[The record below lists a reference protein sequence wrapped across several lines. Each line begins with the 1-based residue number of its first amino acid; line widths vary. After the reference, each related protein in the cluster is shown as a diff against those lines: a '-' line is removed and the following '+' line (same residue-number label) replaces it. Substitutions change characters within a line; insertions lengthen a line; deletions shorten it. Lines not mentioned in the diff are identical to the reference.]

1 MLSRLVV
8 VSEATGS
15 GRDAF
20 ICAYVRTPFG
30 RYGGAL
36 AGLRPDAMAA
46 HVLRAVVER
55 SGIDPAD
62 VVDVILGNA
71 NQAGE
76 DNRNVARM
84 AVLLAGFP
92 VEVPAQTVNRLC
104 GSSLQA
110 LNSAAAAI
118 WSGQGDLFIAGG
130 VESMTRS
137 PIVMLKPDM
146 PYPRG
151 VPDTADSTLGWRF
164 AHPQLVADG
173 HTVTLGQTA
182 ENVAQ
187 RRSVSRADQDA
198 LALLSQQKAERAM
211 RSGVLA
217 EELVATPVP
226 QRQGAPVVVER
237 DEHPRAGSTLEALAK
252 LKPVFA
258 SDGSVTAGNSS
269 GINDG
274 ASALIVAS
282 RAKAL
287 SLGLLPIARVVSTGV
302 AGVRP
307 DEMGLGPIPA
317 SRMALARAGLAL
329 KDIDVVELN
338 EAFASQLIAC
348 CLELGID
355 WRDER
360 KLNPNG
366 GAIAIGHPLGAS
378 GARLAGTAALQL
390 RRTGGRYALVTMCI
404 GVGQGIATVLERA
417 P

>member
-1 MLSRLVV
+1 M
-8 VSEATGS
+8 T
-15 GRDAF
+15 DAF

-30 RYGGAL
+30 RYAGAL

-46 HVLRAVVER
+46 HVLRTVAGR
-55 SGIDPAD
+55 SGIDPAAID
-62 VVDVILGNA
+62 DVILGNA

-84 AVLLAGFP
+84 ASLLAGFP
-92 VEVPAQTVNRLC
+92 VDVPAQTVNRLC

-110 LNSAAAAI
+110 LNSAAEAI

-137 PIVMLKPDM
+137 PIVTLKPETA
-146 PYPRG
+146 YPRG
-151 VPDTADSTLGWRF
+151 TPESADSTLGWRF

-187 RRSVSRADQDA
+187 RRKVSRADQDC
-198 LALLSQQKAERAM
+198 LALLSQQKAARAM
-211 RSGVLA
+211 GNGVLA
-217 EELVATPVP
+217 EEIVATPVP
-226 QRQGAPVVVER
+226 RSKGGEASVSV
-237 DEHPRAGSTLEALAK
+237 DEHPRPGSTLEALAR
-252 LKPVFA
+252 LKPAFA
-258 SDGSVTAGNSS
+258 ADGSVTAGNSS

-274 ASALIVAS
+274 ASALVVAS
-282 RAKAL
+282 AERAR
-287 SLGLLPIARVVSTGV
+287 SLGLKPIARIVSTGV

-317 SRMALARAGLAL
+317 SRKALQRAHLDV
-329 KDIDVVELN
+329 KDMDVVELN
-338 EAFASQLIAC
+338 EAFASQVIASC
-348 CLELGID
+348 VELGID

-360 KLNPNG
+360 TLNPNG

-390 RRTGGRYALVTMCI
+390 RRTNTRYALATMCI
-404 GVGQGIATVLERA
+404 GVGQWIATVLERA
-417 P
+417 GD